1 MISIKDVQ
9 NLAELSRID
18 VKEEELE
25 GIRQKM
31 EGILAYV
38 SEVQNL
44 AKEEVSFDTPE
55 AGENHNVFRED
66 ARPHEGRKYTENLIK
81 NAPNK
86 EGDYVKVKKI
96 L

>member
-1 MISIKDVQ
+1 MISNKDVQ
-9 NLAELSRID
+9 NLAELSRIE

-25 GIRQKM
+25 NIRQKL

-38 SEVQNL
+38 SEVQDL
-44 AKEEVSFDTPE
+44 AKEKISSDTSDV
-55 AGENHNVFRED
+55 GENHNVFRED
-66 ARPHEGRKYTENLIK
+66 VEPHEGGKYTEGLIQ

-86 EGDYVKVKKI
+86 EGNYVKVRKI